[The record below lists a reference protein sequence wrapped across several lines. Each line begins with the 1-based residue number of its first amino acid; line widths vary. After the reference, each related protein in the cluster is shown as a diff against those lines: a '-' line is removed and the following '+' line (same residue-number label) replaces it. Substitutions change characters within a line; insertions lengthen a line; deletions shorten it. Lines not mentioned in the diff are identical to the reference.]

1 MKLRYPLALFV
12 LIALGLAG
20 NGDFEEEQ
28 AEAARY
34 AERVCSG
41 VHGDY
46 LNLEPNC
53 ASS

>member
-1 MKLRYPLALFV
+1 MRLRYPLALFV
-12 LIALGLAG
+12 LVALGLAG

-46 LNLEPNC
+46 LNFSPDC
-53 ASS
+53 

>member
-1 MKLRYPLALFV
+1 MKLRYILALIIFV
-12 LIALGLAG
+12 SIGLAG
-20 NGDFEEEQ
+20 QGDFEEEQ

-46 LNLEPNC
+46 LNLSPTC
-53 ASS
+53 

>member
-1 MKLRYPLALFV
+1 MKLRYILALMIFV
-12 LIALGLAG
+12 SIGLAG

-46 LNLEPNC
+46 LNLSPTC
-53 ASS
+53 

>member
-20 NGDFEEEQ
+20 QGDFEEAQ
-28 AEAARY
+28 AEEARY

-46 LNLEPNC
+46 LNTFPDC
-53 ASS
+53 

>member
-1 MKLRYPLALFV
+1 MRLRYPLALFV
-12 LIALGLAG
+12 FVALGLAG
-20 NGDFEEEQ
+20 QGDFEEEQ

-46 LNLEPNC
+46 LNFSPDC
-53 ASS
+53 

>member
-12 LIALGLAG
+12 LFALGLAG
-20 NGDFEEEQ
+20 PGDFEEEQ
-28 AEAARY
+28 AEAVRY

-46 LNLEPNC
+46 LNLSPDC
-53 ASS
+53 

>member
-12 LIALGLAG
+12 LVALGFAG
-20 NGDFEEEQ
+20 EGDFQEEQ

-41 VHGDY
+41 THNDY
-46 LNLEPNC
+46 LNLSPAC
-53 ASS
+53 PQ

>member
-1 MKLRYPLALFV
+1 MKLRYILALMIFV
-12 LIALGLAG
+12 SIGLAG

-28 AEAARY
+28 EEAARY

-46 LNLEPNC
+46 LNLSPTC
-53 ASS
+53 